1 MQVLTWAKYLC
12 YLGISIDP
20 LPRYFYYSN
29 SPMQNTNMNMI
40 VSNLALTHNS
50 INATAFL
57 AGVFLHV
64 FVFRLGEWDT
74 AATGIIAC
82 FSALYVTSAVGGIAY
97 LPVESHDSWMALR
110 LISTI
115 FVILLAGLSTSIF
128 IYRAL
133 FHPLR
138 RFPGPFLARLSSAYP
153 TSLALKRLH
162 FFEEAQKL
170 HAIYGD
176 YLRIGRRKFTC
187 SKISKE
193 RINC

>member
-1 MQVLTWAKYLC
+1 
-12 YLGISIDP
+12 
-20 LPRYFYYSN
+20 
-29 SPMQNTNMNMI
+29 MNMI
-40 VSNLALTHNS
+40 ASNLTLTHNS

-57 AGVFLHV
+57 VGVFLHI

-74 AATGIIAC
+74 AATSIMAC
-82 FSALYVTSAVGGIAY
+82 FSALYVTSAVGSIVY
-97 LPVESHDSWMALR
+97 LPMESDDSWMALK

-128 IYRAL
+128 VYRVL

-170 HAIYGD
+170 HSIYGD
-176 YLRIGRRKFTC
+176 YLRIGRRKTASLKF
-187 SKISKE
+187 SKD
-193 RINC
+193 